1 MRDSS
6 QTLYRTRL
14 ARVEQYIGRNLDREM
29 DAAELARVACFSPFH
44 FHRIFTA
51 MKGVGIADYVR
62 RLRLERAAHALLT
75 SDRTVADIAEE
86 AQYKNHE
93 SFTRAFGRRYGM
105 APSDWRL
112 SDGAATEADSDPP
125 VAASE
130 YPADVIER
138 PAETIHTL
146 RHVGPYWTVGGT
158 WQKLF
163 DCLERA
169 GADAE
174 TCRFYGLP
182 HDDPTLVA
190 AQNSRYDACVACDGE
205 IDLSADCGFE
215 KMEFPAGEF
224 LRVQFNG
231 YIQQIAR
238 GYAWL
243 FGFALPRSGRLPAE
257 APVLEHYAAGRVDP
271 MQPTRVELLMLL
283 EAPDAAADN
292 TEAEFSTP
300 GEMP

>member
-14 ARVEQYIGRNLDREM
+14 LQVEQYIGRNLDREM

-44 FHRIFTA
+44 FHRIFMA

-75 SDRTVADIAEE
+75 SDRSVADIAEE

-105 APSDWRL
+105 PPSDWRL
-112 SDGAATEADSDPP
+112 SDGRATEPEAQQPC
-125 VAASE
+125 AARAE

-138 PAETIHTL
+138 PAEIIHAL

-158 WQKLF
+158 WQQLF

-169 GADAE
+169 GADAA

-182 HDDPTLVA
+182 YDDPALVA
-190 AQNSRYDACVACDGE
+190 AQDSRYDACVSFDAAAFAPP
-205 IDLSADCGFE
+205 ADCGFE
-215 KMEFPAGEF
+215 RLEIPAGEF
-224 LRVQFNG
+224 LRVRFSG
-231 YIQQIAR
+231 FIQQIAR
-238 GYAWL
+238 AYAWL
-243 FGFALPRSGRLPAE
+243 FGHALPRSGRLPADL
-257 APVLEHYAAGRVDP
+257 PVLEHYTAGKVDP
-271 MQPTRVELLMLL
+271 MQPTRVELLVML
-283 EAPDAAADN
+283 EA
-292 TEAEFSTP
+292 AEEKTYNSKS
-300 GEMP
+300 GESE

>member
-14 ARVEQYIGRNLDREM
+14 LQVEQYIGRNLDREL

-44 FHRIFTA
+44 FHRIFAA

-75 SDRTVADIAEE
+75 SDRSVADIAEE
-86 AQYKNHE
+86 ARYKNHE

-112 SDGAATEADSDPP
+112 SDGADTAAEADLST
-125 VAASE
+125 AAAAE
-130 YPADVIER
+130 YPTDAIVR
-138 PAETIHTL
+138 PAETLHTL
-146 RHVGPYWTVGGT
+146 RHVGPYWTVGGA
-158 WQKLF
+158 WRKLF

-182 HDDPTLVA
+182 YDDPTLVA
-190 AQNSRYDACVACDGE
+190 AQNSRYDACVSFPAE
-205 IDLSADCGFE
+205 AVALPADCGFE
-215 KMEFPAGEF
+215 RMEYPAGEF
-224 LRVQFNG
+224 LRVQFSG
-231 YIQQIAR
+231 FIQQIAR
-238 GYAWL
+238 AYAWL
-243 FGFALPRSGRLPAE
+243 FGYALPQSGRLPADL
-257 APVLEHYAAGRVDP
+257 PVLEHYTAGKVDP

-283 EAPDAAADN
+283 EAAEVKTDN
-292 TEAEFSTP
+292 I
-300 GEMP
+300 